1 VMLKEICAYL
11 QSQGAGTLETNLF
24 WGLMPDQPDNCIALF
39 EYAGSPP
46 DLHWNGEYPGLQ
58 VRVRDTSYAAARTKI
73 GEIMTALHGLYEQT
87 LGSGDGDEAGNG
99 NGNGDEGN
107 GNGNGNGD
115 EGNGNGNGDP
125 VDPMPAPVTGTRYL
139 LIKARGSPEVLK
151 RDASNRIEFFINFE
165 IIKER
170 D

>member
-1 VMLKEICAYL
+1 MLSEIGAYL
-11 QSQGAGTLETNLF
+11 AMQNTGTVGTDIFL
-24 WGLMPDQPDNCIALF
+24 GLMPDQPDNCVALY

-58 VRVRDTSYAAARTKI
+58 VRVRSTSYSGGRAKI
-73 GEIMTALHGLYEQT
+73 GEIVDLLHGLHEQE
-87 LGSGDGDEAGNG
+87 LS
-99 NGNGDEGN
+99 
-107 GNGNGNGD
+107 
-115 EGNGNGNGDP
+115 
-125 VDPMPAPVTGTRYL
+125 GTRYL

-151 RDASNRIEFFINFE
+151 RDGSNRIEFLVNFE

>member
-1 VMLKEICAYL
+1 VLREIGAYL
-11 QSQGAGTLETNLF
+11 ATKSIGTVGTDIFL
-24 WGLMPDQPDNCIALF
+24 GLMPDQPDNCIALF

-58 VRVRDTSYAAARTKI
+58 VRVRNKSYAAARTKI
-73 GEIMTALHGLYEQT
+73 GEAMTALHGLHEHT
-87 LGSGDGDEAGNG
+87 LS
-99 NGNGDEGN
+99 
-107 GNGNGNGD
+107 
-115 EGNGNGNGDP
+115 
-125 VDPMPAPVTGTRYL
+125 GTRYL

-151 RDASNRIEFFINFE
+151 RDNNNRVELFVNFE

>member
-1 VMLKEICAYL
+1 MLREIGTYL
-11 QSQGAGTLETNLF
+11 ATKSIGTVGTDIFL
-24 WGLMPDQPDNCIALF
+24 GLMPDQPDNCIALF

-58 VRVRDTSYAAARTKI
+58 VRVRNKSYAAARTKI
-73 GEIMTALHGLYEQT
+73 GEAMTALHGLHEQT
-87 LGSGDGDEAGNG
+87 LS
-99 NGNGDEGN
+99 
-107 GNGNGNGD
+107 
-115 EGNGNGNGDP
+115 
-125 VDPMPAPVTGTRYL
+125 GTRYL

-151 RDASNRIEFFINFE
+151 RDANNRVELFVNFE

>member
-1 VMLKEICAYL
+1 MLTEIGAYL
-11 QSQGAGTLETNLF
+11 ATQNVGTVGTDIFL
-24 WGLMPDQPDNCIALF
+24 GLMPDQPDNCVALF

-58 VRVRDTSYAAARTKI
+58 VRVRNTSYAAARTKI

-87 LGSGDGDEAGNG
+87 LSDGSEGSGDEGSEGDGDEG
-99 NGNGDEGN
+99 GNGDEGN
-107 GNGNGNGD
+107 GDDGNGGGG
-115 EGNGNGNGDP
+115 EP
-125 VDPMPAPVTGTRYL
+125 IPAKGTRYL
-139 LIKARGSPEVLK
+139 LIKARGSPEILK
-151 RDASNRIEFFINFE
+151 RDANNRVELVLNFE

>member
-11 QSQGAGTLETNLF
+11 QSQGIGTLETDLF
-24 WGLMPDQPDNCIALF
+24 WGLMPDKPDSCIALF

-58 VRVRDTSYAAARTKI
+58 VRVRDTKYAAGREKI

-87 LGSGDGDEAGNG
+87 LGG
-99 NGNGDEGN
+99 GDEG
-107 GNGNGNGD
+107 GGD
-115 EGNGNGNGDP
+115 EGEP
-125 VDPMPAPVTGTRYL
+125 IPAKGTRYL
-139 LIKARGSPEVLK
+139 LIKARGSPEILK
-151 RDASNRIEFFINFE
+151 RDNNNRVEFFVNFE

>member
-1 VMLKEICAYL
+1 VLREIGAYL
-11 QSQGAGTLETNLF
+11 ATQNVGTVGTDIF
-24 WGLMPDQPDNCIALF
+24 FGLMPDQPDNCMALF

-58 VRVRDTSYAAARTKI
+58 VRVRNKSYEA
-73 GEIMTALHGLYEQT
+73 MTALHGLHEQT
-87 LGSGDGDEAGNG
+87 LS
-99 NGNGDEGN
+99 
-107 GNGNGNGD
+107 
-115 EGNGNGNGDP
+115 
-125 VDPMPAPVTGTRYL
+125 GTRYL

-151 RDASNRIEFFINFE
+151 RDNNNRVELFVNFE

>member
-1 VMLKEICAYL
+1 MLSDIGTYL
-11 QSQGAGTLETNLF
+11 QSQGIGTLGADLF
-24 WGLMPDQPDNCIALF
+24 LGLMPDQPDNCIALF

-58 VRVRDTSYAAARTKI
+58 VRVRGTSYEAARSKI

-87 LGSGDGDEAGNG
+87 LGGGDGDE
-99 NGNGDEGN
+99 GNGDEGS
-107 GNGNGNGD
+107 GD
-115 EGNGNGNGDP
+115 EGYGEP
-125 VDPMPAPVTGTRYL
+125 IPVTGTRYL
-139 LIKARGSPEVLK
+139 LIKARGSPEILK
-151 RDASNRIEFFINFE
+151 RDASNRVELVLNFE